1 MTSEARYRQIPELLA
16 VLAYDGDYHY
26 IDRIGYS
33 HSKSLALYYLR
44 EAVRAF
50 HALKRSQPKD
60 MPNEARE
67 LLQSIDPGY
76 LEYEI
81 DNISKIEKTRELREI
96 LSLICAKALAKASK
110 FIKL

>member
-1 MTSEARYRQIPELLA
+1 MSGETRYKQIPELLA

-50 HALKRSQPKD
+50 HALKRSPPQD
-60 MPNEARE
+60 MPNEAME
-67 LLQSIDPGY
+67 LLQSIDPKY

-81 DNISKIEKTRELREI
+81 DNVSKIERTRELRET
-96 LSLICAKALAKASK
+96 LSLICAKALARASK
-110 FIKL
+110 FIKI

>member
-1 MTSEARYRQIPELLA
+1 MASESRYIQIPNLLA
-16 VLAYDGDYHY
+16 ILAYDGDYHY

-50 HALKRSQPKD
+50 NALKRNPPED
-60 MPNEARE
+60 MPEEVKE
-67 LLQSIDPGY
+67 LLQNIDSNY

-81 DNISKIEKTRELREI
+81 ENVNKIEKMKELRET
-96 LSLICAKALAKASK
+96 LSLICAKALAAASK
-110 FIKL
+110 FIKI